1 MAELNNDPRTQGVS
15 GIKGLKGLTRDE
27 IREELFKSV
36 PTLKDEWG
44 DSSKRFGKTSFE
56 NIIENYGYRGILE
69 YNRAAQ
75 DNSSDS
81 EYIAPEDFGHSTY
94 DKEASTLADVEDL
107 EDLRGRNQSGL
118 LQLTNGAIKFGG
130 TAASSFVDGTVGVL
144 WGLGA
149 AVAEGDLSAFYNNAY
164 AEASKDFRDGMEKWF
179 PNYRETEE
187 RENYEKGEWYKN
199 ILTANFFG
207 DHVMKTAGYTVGAV
221 AAGSAAVKAL
231 SLAGR
236 FVNPTVARVTATSL
250 SSSSEAALM
259 ANEAFND
266 NLKEGSKLL
275 NTAASQELNTLTED
289 YLSIRSSLETEL
301 KGLDDMDKADELAA
315 ALGED
320 KDAGAFKKVR
330 DERRGEILKALK
342 ELEKDYTERANNL
355 KEQQAITEAE
365 VYSRAKDAGD
375 KVFLANMA
383 LLGVSEYFSVG
394 RLYERLAKGKISSD
408 AKSLIDIV
416 QHRAKVDKE
425 ITKRAIKQAAYEPIQ
440 EGLIEEGGQSMI
452 DETVKAAYLT
462 DDVEAYRD
470 ALRNKESLKKGL
482 DVIDAFGKGFAESYG
497 NPAVWEEIAIGGLM
511 GMTGTVSV
519 GKSNNSTN
527 DTWLGKG
534 KFLGMKGGA
543 IGEIMAARRG
553 LKEAEAIAADV
564 NKQLQN
570 YVDPDG
576 TIKRDIGVQ
585 AHFRDATEGWDRDT
599 HKFGTLNKQA
609 NADFALVQTLYDI
622 GQAKYL
628 ETLIDGVDIDQMTDK
643 QLEETAKLLKI
654 TDSTGNNLKSD
665 TKEGREEIKELLKR
679 DRDDVKQAI
688 KNFNTA
694 YNVTE
699 HLTRGISIDDDTK
712 RELAYLNFKVLNFQD
727 RSEAIREKYS
737 KELLDLN
744 SKLRDKYSNSVEE
757 SLKEAKETKELEN
770 KKRNNELALNSI
782 ISNMKNVQGNIRRLL
797 QQQSKGTKKRQRIKN
812 AKKNAAELEAY
823 EKAESILLE
832 REKEIKST
840 IEEIE
845 AKGIKDLKALE
856 DTLSKLISL
865 YNEVTRNYNYIYN
878 LEGADS
884 KKPKVLTPEAV
895 SKVIDKFEDYIESIY
910 TEGGL
915 YEEGNKKSAKEFTK
929 AVIDLSALSVA
940 GEQFKERVQD
950 FLEED
955 KRTKIEEK
963 RREKEEK
970 QRVKDFLKEM
980 DKKDVSEITEDE
992 IKELEKINNRKSKSI
1007 LKKIERYNKK
1017 KAKQQAVQNKID
1029 GDIKN
1034 NARQEED
1041 ITENTEEEEVEDAA
1055 KADMIKY
1062 IEEFLKKD
1070 FTGVVVGDVL
1080 LEASLASMFATHL
1093 GDSRVKRIADKLKSL
1108 TPYLYD
1114 RVKKVIGESADV
1126 IEVLNAQSS
1135 HIEEEAV
1142 EQLQKYASTL
1152 SREDY
1157 QNAKE
1162 GVITQ
1167 LVSYFKD
1174 YIEDLNKVGEEVEE
1188 EIENIPDSSELEEN
1202 EDNDDDTP
1210 PVEPNEEPD
1219 DDQKDNDSSE
1229 DSLSTD
1235 ENTEGEGTNDNTDT
1249 NTSPSNEDS
1258 ESENTPS
1265 VNVNHVGPNQFPGW
1279 KPDVTEFWTHANENG
1294 GYLPS
1299 NEAIEGKVKRTNRE
1313 GKEYNL
1319 DYTSRQKIIFKVIY
1333 EFLKKKGAFEVVDRS
1348 IDSGEKLRFTVHYEL
1363 VKDINEELKNNNE
1376 KELETYPIVIENGN
1390 GMVLNVC
1397 GLDYTINNEG
1407 GINVTQTDI
1416 DAIKKEITEK
1426 AKKYK
1431 EENPEAEYYVSDF
1444 ESEIKSMMY
1453 GVNVPVNPKLNSLSK
1468 EQIKDLKVGVLQKI
1482 NEDGSYTLLVGDNSI
1497 TVTPS
1502 SNYVNTLGTPFVVKE
1517 IEPGKYK
1524 AVQLFLNDDTKTKI
1538 EEVANEMFKNGAD
1551 LEAIKTFLGDI
1562 FNQVVYEI
1570 STSSKSITIKN
1581 ATFSL
1586 KAQSLNAIIPKE
1598 LLVTPSLEELKG
1610 RNIGNILASFGEVND
1625 INFSSKN
1632 TWFTFDVPSKKQNS
1646 KASTPTPEKVAG
1658 VNNTVASLFAEAKDA
1673 STSSEI
1679 VKSEFINVENAEE
1692 EEKNNPVLDTDSTEA
1707 NSNSND
1713 VDAFINKYNLGW
1725 LKEKNPDLF
1734 KDVDFETVEEVVGM
1748 FSLEDMSEEDWIG
1761 LINHHRTNPEKYRT
1775 KEKEGYEKINMEK
1788 EKAWFRKK
1796 FPNLSEDR
1804 IIKHVDNLI
1813 KIKGNRVA
1821 YGMYKRGIITLSKL
1835 AATGTLYHESFHFV
1849 FDLFISNKEKEDIYN
1864 EAREKF
1870 NLKTQSDIEIEEQL
1884 AEAFRRYVQLEETPI
1899 LGSLIHI
1906 FRELKHFIQNFIGN
1920 EPYINKLFYKINN
1933 AKIDTSKLQESSSQ
1947 EMLSQYTQEM
1957 LDIKAKAIADG
1968 TFMKAP
1974 NGKPS
1979 NLNERQ
1985 WLHVRTKAFKKWFG
1999 DWENDPENASK
2010 VVDENGEP
2018 LEVYHTSTVDFN
2030 AFDLNKRNSNDP
2042 GYYGKGFY
2050 FYPRASDLGLE
2061 NPIIKSYFLNIKNPL
2076 LQQSLNFSNTGKELP
2091 SSSDGSIVRHWDS
2104 DSENIVD
2111 DIAEIL
2117 VNNPNQIKSATDNI
2131 GTYDES
2137 NDDIRYREVEESE
2150 NERDFWIG
2158 LVEKAGFNVTRLS
2171 NKEIQIES
2179 NKAINLF
2186 GTGNRGIGFY
2196 DEENNFTF
2204 PNKKE
2209 YEHVKSLIEDSK
2221 DSTIVSTESYT
2232 YLTVNNK
2239 PMVVLENGSIEESLF
2254 IPLIDKYYVKSLREL
2269 EVLKIHKKLATST
2282 KYAKGKTARKDGLL
2296 PISEYEKNIR
2306 VTTLDG
2312 FFGNKSVDDILKEI
2326 DEDIKGITN
2335 INKDQTEEQYR
2346 HSYKS
2351 QITEVIE
2358 ILSKYFSGD
2367 INNFL
2372 NGVYKEQAV
2381 MTNVLLGF
2389 NEYPDNIKEKIKN
2402 YLLKI
2407 LKPLENPSADSF
2419 NDLYMFSA
2427 FGAIVGYDNF
2437 AGDSTHVYKM
2447 AGKNISLDA
2456 LLNNYI
2462 SDETSFREIL
2472 KNPVFYITISD
2483 KISIN
2488 EMRNRYTEHGISKG
2502 FLSESKLVTL
2512 SYPEIQV
2519 LSFEVLHKHLG
2530 LEAIQDIILNNT
2542 KAINITEA
2550 SYLLNLKEVKNNKK
2564 LYLSLLLETP
2574 FIRDNSA
2581 DYFLDRFANL
2591 YNIPTEQFSGDLLID
2606 ALYIMQEISTRED
2619 LKNAEGVEKYIS
2631 IINKVIQQAVLQR
2644 TKVGKILN
2652 EDDLKKYWLDL
2663 NYDAAFDEPTTT
2675 KKISYTNPDE
2685 KFVDISNQELVKF
2698 IKGLNSYISNFDP
2711 LMFVKSQLWD
2721 TIREVAEELPRIYD
2735 IIVDHIDNPSISVNF
2750 INIEEEASYNGEYYS
2765 EIPSNE
2771 FVEKQIN
2778 DFLNNIPERYRKSF
2792 DISLLLNKVQ
2802 RKEVLQDLY
2811 KRGVFS
2817 EYIENKGIDMLAIRK
2832 IHPANLEWM
2841 MKYDDWDMVYPSIG
2855 LINPEGLYSFA
2866 NSDITLLFSNNVLD
2880 HKDVAIYPGD
2890 AYTPSFYSN
2899 RKLEVQ
2905 YINREITAEDTLNA
2919 LKRFPDVSPDHHRLL
2934 QSKISK
2940 EDIKVLWNPKNKE
2953 FFRSIWKRQ
2962 SFGELKIKN
2971 LLNVK
2976 DTVKAIVAP
2985 IQNKSKLENSDFFKN
3000 TGIKFYFYEGNQGSI
3015 EEKEAF
3021 RRAYEENKADIK
3033 FSKKDGVI
3041 LGFTKDGNIFINTDL
3056 ASPTTSVHEYTHT
3069 WVDALR
3075 MHNSELYKRGMEI
3088 CKEFTDL
3095 WEELAEDSHYGK
3107 RWSDLTTADYE
3118 HEMMSEIVSR
3128 LTSEVA
3134 DSIFKTIKKGTLLQR
3149 LKSWIEE
3156 FTSFIKETF
3165 TNWSTVEASKVTPE
3179 QFFKM
3184 PIVDLHKGI
3193 NPNTIKGITET
3204 KEEQLFSDN
3213 TKKFIAQDSRY
3224 NEGEKNSDRNFGI
3237 NKQTVTEEESIEE
3250 KIKIYEYRYS
3260 RLEYDNLSPTDI
3272 EYLKSIGMPKKVFNL
3287 LPVAVRENLLLC
3299 K

>member
-27 IREELFKSV
+27 IREELLKSV

-44 DSSKRFGKTSFE
+44 NSSKRFGKTSFE
-56 NIIENYGYRGILE
+56 NIVENYGYRGILE

-75 DNSSDS
+75 DNSFDS

-149 AVAEGDLSAFYNNAY
+149 AVAEWDLSAFYNNAY

-236 FVNPTVARVTATSL
+236 FVNPTVARVTATTL
-250 SSSSEAALM
+250 SSSSESALM

-275 NTAASQELNTLTED
+275 NTAASQELNNLTEG
-289 YLSIRSSLETEL
+289 YLSIRSSLEAEL

-416 QHRAKVDKE
+416 QHRATVDKE
-425 ITKRAIKQAAYEPIQ
+425 IAKRAIKQAAYEPIQ

-482 DVIDAFGKGFAESYG
+482 DVIDAFGKGFSESYG
-497 NPAVWEEIAIGGLM
+497 NPAVWEEIALGGLM
-511 GMTGTVSV
+511 GITGTVSV

-527 DTWLGKG
+527 DTWFGKD
-534 KFLGMKGGA
+534 KFIGMKGGA

-553 LKEAEAIAADV
+553 LKEAETIAADV

-744 SKLRDKYSNSVEE
+744 SKLLDRYSNRV
-757 SLKEAKETKELEN
+757 KEAHKDVVEN
-770 KKRNNELALNSI
+770 KDLKNKKINNELELNSI

-797 QQQSKGTKKRQRIKN
+797 QQQSKGVKKRQRIKN

-823 EKAESILLE
+823 EKAKSILLE

-845 AKGIKDLKALE
+845 SKGIKDLKTLE
-856 DTLSKLISL
+856 DTLNKLISL
-865 YNEVTRNYNYIYN
+865 YSEVTRNYNYIYN

-884 KKPKVLTPEAV
+884 KKSKILTPEAI

-929 AVIDLSALSVA
+929 AVIDLSALNVA
-940 GEQFKERVQD
+940 GNQFKERIQD

-970 QRVKDFLKEM
+970 QRIKDFLKEM

-1007 LKKIERYNKK
+1007 LKKIESYNKK

-1029 GDIKN
+1029 EDIKN
-1034 NARQEED
+1034 SAQKEED
-1041 ITENTEEEEVEDAA
+1041 TTENTEGEEVEDAA
-1055 KADMIKY
+1055 KADMIKF

-1070 FTGVVVGDVL
+1070 FTGVVIGDVL

-1114 RVKKVIGESADV
+1114 RFKKVVGESTDI
-1126 IEVLNAQSS
+1126 IEMLNAQSS

-1142 EQLQKYASTL
+1142 EQLQKYASIL

-1162 GVITQ
+1162 GVVTQ
-1167 LVSYFKD
+1167 LESYFKD

-1188 EIENIPDSSELEEN
+1188 EIENLPDNSESEEG
-1202 EDNDDDTP
+1202 EDSDDSDDATP
-1210 PVEPNEEPD
+1210 PVEPNEEPT
-1219 DDQKDNDSSE
+1219 DSSE
-1229 DSLSTD
+1229 DNPSID
-1235 ENTEGEGTNDNTDT
+1235 ENTEGEGNNDNPDT
-1249 NTSPSNEDS
+1249 NLPSSNEDS
-1258 ESENTPS
+1258 ESENTPP

-1279 KPDVTEFWTHANENG
+1279 KPDVTEFWTHADEKG
-1294 GYLPS
+1294 EYLPS
-1299 NEAIEGKVKRTNRE
+1299 DKAIEGKIKRTNKE

-1319 DYTSRQKIIFKVIY
+1319 DYTKRQKIIFKTIY
-1333 EFLKKKGAFEVVDRS
+1333 EFLKKKGAFEVVDKA

-1363 VKDINEELKNNNE
+1363 VEEINKELKNNNE
-1376 KELETYPIVIENGN
+1376 EELETYPIVIENAD

-1416 DAIKKEITEK
+1416 DAIKKEITEE

-1431 EENPEAEYYVSDF
+1431 EENPEEEYYVSNF
-1444 ESEIKSMMY
+1444 ESEIASMMY
-1453 GVNVPVNPKLNSLSK
+1453 GIYVPVNPKLSSLSK
-1468 EQIKDLKVGVLQKI
+1468 EEIKDLKVGVLQKI
-1482 NEDGSYTLLVGDNSI
+1482 NEDGSYTLLVGDSSI
-1497 TVTPS
+1497 TVSPS
-1502 SNYVNTLGTPFVVKE
+1502 SNYINTLGTPFVVKE
-1517 IEPGKYK
+1517 IKPGKYK
-1524 AVQLFLNDDTKTKI
+1524 AVQLFLNNDTKTKI
-1538 EEVANEMFKNGAD
+1538 AEIANEMFKNGAD

-1562 FNQVVYEI
+1562 FDPIIYEV
-1570 STSSKSITIKN
+1570 STSSKSIIIKD

-1586 KAQSLNAIIPKE
+1586 KTQALSAVIPKE
-1598 LLVTPSLEELKG
+1598 LLVTSSLKELEG

-1632 TWFTFDVPSKKQNS
+1632 TWFTFNIPYKKQNT
-1646 KASTPTPEKVAG
+1646 KASTTTPEKVAG
-1658 VNNTVASLFAEAKDA
+1658 VNNTVASLFAEAEDI
-1673 STSSEI
+1673 STSNEE
-1679 VKSEFINVENAEE
+1679 VKDTFTNTEE
-1692 EEKNNPVLDTDSTEA
+1692 ENNSVSDTDNTEVTNNNNDA
-1707 NSNSND
+1707 NT
-1713 VDAFINKYNLGW
+1713 FIDEYSLGW

-1734 KDVDFETVEEVVGM
+1734 NNVNFKAVREVIGV
-1748 FSLEDMSEEDWIG
+1748 FYFPEDMEENDWVN
-1761 LINHHRTNPEKYRT
+1761 LLNNNKTNSEKYRT
-1775 KEKEGYEKINMEK
+1775 KEKEGYEKINIEK
-1788 EKAWFRKK
+1788 ELAWFRKK

-1849 FDLFISNKEKEDIYN
+1849 FDLFISNKEKEDIYK

-1870 NLKTQSDIEIEEQL
+1870 NLKTQSDIEVEEQL

-1933 AKIDTSKLQESSSQ
+1933 AKIDTS
-1947 EMLSQYTQEM
+1947 
-1957 LDIKAKAIADG
+1957 
-1968 TFMKAP
+1968 
-1974 NGKPS
+1974 
-1979 NLNERQ
+1979 
-1985 WLHVRTKAFKKWFG
+1985 
-1999 DWENDPENASK
+1999 
-2010 VVDENGEP
+2010 
-2018 LEVYHTSTVDFN
+2018 EV
-2030 AFDLNKRNSNDP
+2030 
-2042 GYYGKGFY
+2042 
-2050 FYPRASDLGLE
+2050 
-2061 NPIIKSYFLNIKNPL
+2061 
-2076 LQQSLNFSNTGKELP
+2076 QP
-2091 SSSDGSIVRHWDS
+2091 SSSGARHNEIDLSFDREGFHGSFLDDLEFIGEGSESTIYRKGNKVIKISEPYYSDQFESRINNTLLIDS
-2104 DSENIVD
+2104 INNLNTKLIGFYYSQDSKGNKFKNPIFEQDFVEGKEATEEQIDEELKSRGFTKDTSDYIAKFVD
-2111 DIAEIL
+2111 NKTGVTISDVYSGNAFISNGKVVFVDADITGAST
-2117 VNNPNQIKSATDNI
+2117 NNI

-2137 NDDIRYREVEESE
+2137 NDDIRYREVEESDKSFESIKFLAKKDLDGILKQNAEKFWNTELLGNKKLSALVNNAKTIEDLEKVYKEIVENIKNKLLGSSVFISNNRARNEVAAAQNTYPREMRDIVRNLGIMYQEDASLYTDEELQAIVGPTAELLTKERQKVSKKWIEAIKSLDPSEQFLVLHSITRYVTRENKEAIPIMYMKDAYENTIKKYKESKNPTSFNFYTEYNKSILEKITDPSSNEVISVSAEEGGGISGTWVKFNRGSVGNAEITKNKLAAASIGTNWCTQHAEQGGRRVIEEDDHDFYAFIPSGFTHATMAIVPIKE
-2150 NERDFWIG
+2150 NENE
-2158 LVEKAGFNVTRLS
+2158 LVLESNPWYTGIFKLS
-2171 NKEIQIES
+2171 NGAENEIDPQYK
-2179 NKAINLF
+2179 KAVETLQ
-2186 GTGNRGIGFY
+2186 
-2196 DEENNFTF
+2196 
-2204 PNKKE
+2204 KK
-2209 YEHVKSLIEDSK
+2209 SK
-2221 DSTIVSTESYT
+2221 DAELQRTLSFLKIGTSAPSLEEIANRIENETLTQDDIVVINSSFNLGFSVINSNPLELTIDILDIKRFLMQGERLNMNRLTLLKFLDKYLCEVERFLDISELTTEVNLSTLKSIGTLHMPYLSGSSLYLNLPNLTHITYLYTSQRCTINAKELSTIVSVEATDSFKINSDSNLY
-2232 YLTVNNK
+2232 
-2239 PMVVLENGSIEESLF
+2239 IEQCYFS
-2254 IPLIDKYYVKSLREL
+2254 PRS
-2269 EVLKIHKKLATST
+2269 
-2282 KYAKGKTARKDGLL
+2282 
-2296 PISEYEKNIR
+2296 KNSFIR
-2306 VTTLDG
+2306 VPMNTRVEKLFLDADAEG
-2312 FFGNKSVDDILKEI
+2312 DITIE
-2326 DEDIKGITN
+2326 GITKAKQ
-2335 INKDQTEEQYR
+2335 IQISDMSGPKDHEII
-2346 HSYKS
+2346 HSNHL
-2351 QITEVIE
+2351 I
-2358 ILSKYFSGD
+2358 
-2367 INNFL
+2367 
-2372 NGVYKEQAV
+2372 
-2381 MTNVLLGF
+2381 
-2389 NEYPDNIKEKIKN
+2389 
-2402 YLLKI
+2402 
-2407 LKPLENPSADSF
+2407 F
-2419 NDLYMFSA
+2419 NDLTDVHRLNIHYSPDSLA
-2427 FGAIVGYDNF
+2427 RLNAKKLTNIDYIKSSGIVFNLP
-2437 AGDSTHVYKM
+2437 S
-2447 AGKNISLDA
+2447 
-2456 LLNNYI
+2456 
-2462 SDETSFREIL
+2462 
-2472 KNPVFYITISD
+2472 
-2483 KISIN
+2483 
-2488 EMRNRYTEHGISKG
+2488 
-2502 FLSESKLVTL
+2502 
-2512 SYPEIQV
+2512 V
-2519 LSFEVLHKHLG
+2519 LSIKNVLWEFSGYTPSLM
-2530 LEAIQDIILNNT
+2530 N
-2542 KAINITEA
+2542 INF
-2550 SYLLNLKEVKNNKK
+2550 SYLSITGDIMLSGYVEDTK
-2564 LYLSLLLETP
+2564 LQNYKRKYPKANIIKADKFE
-2574 FIRDNSA
+2574 SA
-2581 DYFLDRFANL
+2581 
-2591 YNIPTEQFSGDLLID
+2591 
-2606 ALYIMQEISTRED
+2606 
-2619 LKNAEGVEKYIS
+2619 
-2631 IINKVIQQAVLQR
+2631 
-2644 TKVGKILN
+2644 
-2652 EDDLKKYWLDL
+2652 
-2663 NYDAAFDEPTTT
+2663 
-2675 KKISYTNPDE
+2675 YT
-2685 KFVDISNQELVKF
+2685 
-2698 IKGLNSYISNFDP
+2698 
-2711 LMFVKSQLWD
+2711 
-2721 TIREVAEELPRIYD
+2721 
-2735 IIVDHIDNPSISVNF
+2735 
-2750 INIEEEASYNGEYYS
+2750 EEEAKVFTEVGVGDFKNRAILLQLKEAISKAGISVEIISES
-2765 EIPSNE
+2765 EIEDILIDDEVELSFFKLPDGAIYG
-2771 FVEKQIN
+2771 FV
-2778 DFLNNIPERYRKSF
+2778 
-2792 DISLLLNKVQ
+2792 
-2802 RKEVLQDLY
+2802 KE
-2811 KRGVFS
+2811 GVI
-2817 EYIENKGIDMLAIRK
+2817 YLVKDKM
-2832 IHPANLEWM
+2832 
-2841 MKYDDWDMVYPSIG
+2841 
-2855 LINPEGLYSFA
+2855 NPE
-2866 NSDITLLFSNNVLD
+2866 TL
-2880 HKDVAIYPGD
+2880 I
-2890 AYTPSFYSN
+2890 
-2899 RKLEVQ
+2899 
-2905 YINREITAEDTLNA
+2905 
-2919 LKRFPDVSPDHHRLL
+2919 
-2934 QSKISK
+2934 
-2940 EDIKVLWNPKNKE
+2940 
-2953 FFRSIWKRQ
+2953 
-2962 SFGELKIKN
+2962 
-2971 LLNVK
+2971 
-2976 DTVKAIVAP
+2976 
-2985 IQNKSKLENSDFFKN
+2985 
-3000 TGIKFYFYEGNQGSI
+3000 
-3015 EEKEAF
+3015 
-3021 RRAYEENKADIK
+3021 
-3033 FSKKDGVI
+3033 
-3041 LGFTKDGNIFINTDL
+3041 
-3056 ASPTTSVHEYTHT
+3056 HEYTHL
-3069 WVDALR
+3069 WVNTLKQVNPKLWENIKSLLFQTLKSEKDESVLQYAKGRQIAVMGTTLHTMDTTLDPYEEMLAYYSGIYNERTIKEKTASDSTYGDISKSFNSLKEALGKFW
-3075 MHNSELYKRGMEI
+3075 NWL
-3088 CKEFTDL
+3088 KEFLTLNSNLNNITDVTNL
-3095 WEELAEDSHYGK
+3095 IL
-3107 RWSDLTTADYE
+3107 SDLLQGRKHVRSDKSSGFLSKIE
-3118 HEMMSEIVSR
+3118 SEKRSR
-3128 LTSEVA
+3128 QL
-3134 DSIFKTIKKGTLLQR
+3134 
-3149 LKSWIEE
+3149 
-3156 FTSFIKETF
+3156 
-3165 TNWSTVEASKVTPE
+3165 ST
-3179 QFFKM
+3179 
-3184 PIVDLHKGI
+3184 
-3193 NPNTIKGITET
+3193 
-3204 KEEQLFSDN
+3204 DN
-3213 TKKFIAQDSRY
+3213 TKKSIAQDVR
-3224 NEGEKNSDRNFGI
+3224 NREGEKNLDI
-3237 NKQTVTEEESIEE
+3237 NKQAVTEEESIEE
-3250 KIKIYEYRYS
+3250 RIKIYEYRYS

-3272 EYLKSIGMPKKVFNL
+3272 EYLKSIGMPKKAFNL